1 MNTTVKPF
9 ASTMSFDSA
18 TNTVST
24 KQGLEDLNDDPFLQ
38 DPNNWRYDGIDGFNA
53 EGEQLSDDNLDPHR
67 HFFEIV
73 DNGKFTE
80 KYIAFTCPFAFG
92 DVFSIPDCAT
102 GKTFAVIKT
111 WAEFNPQENTWQ
123 WMASVVEVENAFK
136 MGDRFASVGFVRE
149 DGDFELLA
157 TFNNN
162 TEYLS
167 DYDFYCI
174 VTRAMRQIAKRGEI
188 TDLVALNTEYA
199 NDVVELDN

>member
-9 ASTMSFDSA
+9 PSTKSFDSA

-24 KQGLEDLNDDPFLQ
+24 KQGLEELNDPPQ
-38 DPNNWRYDGIDGFNA
+38 NPSNWRYEGIDGFNA
-53 EGEQLSDDNLDPHR
+53 EGEQ
-67 HFFEIV
+67 
-73 DNGKFTE
+73 
-80 KYIAFTCPFAFG
+80 
-92 DVFSIPDCAT
+92 
-102 GKTFAVIKT
+102 VI
-111 WAEFNPQENTWQ
+111 
-123 WMASVVEVENAFK
+123 ENAFK

-199 NDVVELDN
+199 NDVVELDELSNYYRG